1 MCLSRLRVLSRIFSD
16 FSSVLPV
23 YARRIAGGMVSG
35 IPEAVGAGSS
45 MSFVC
50 ELLDGWL
57 SGPGADDGR
66 GVPHQGM
73 GTHRRAQSRQLGRVV
88 ASEHL
93 PRGSGFGVLLP
104 RSVLEPQP
112 GVGHRLGH
120 DNALLVAPGLVGLP
134 QQGHQDSEALR
145 RAEHVD
151 SDACH
156 RCGVRVIAAEPAGE
170 GLTDLVVV

>member
-1 MCLSRLRVLSRIFSD
+1 MCLSRLRVLPRIFSD
-16 FSSVLPV
+16 CSSVLPV

-45 MSFVC
+45 MSSSANFWTAG
-50 ELLDGWL
+50 LPA
-57 SGPGADDGR
+57 PGADDGG
-66 GVPHQGM
+66 GVPHQGL
-73 GTHRRAQSRQLGRVV
+73 GAYCRAQCRQLGRVV
-88 ASEHL
+88 AGEHV

-104 RSVLEPQP
+104 RSVLEPLP

-134 QQGHQDSEALR
+134 QQGHQDGEALR

-151 SDACH
+151 GDACH
-156 RCGVRVIAAEPAGE
+156 RCGVRVIAAKPAGE
-170 GLTDLVVV
+170 GLADLVVV